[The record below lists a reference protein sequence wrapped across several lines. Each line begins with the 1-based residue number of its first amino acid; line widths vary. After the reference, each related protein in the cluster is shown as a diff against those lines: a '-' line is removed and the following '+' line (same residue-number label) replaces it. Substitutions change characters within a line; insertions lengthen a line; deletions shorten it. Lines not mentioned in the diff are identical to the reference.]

1 MTGKFG
7 RKKIG
12 LLGGSFNPAHSGH
25 LYISRKAL
33 ELLDLDEVWWLI
45 SPQNP
50 LKSTEGMAEFP
61 RRFDSAVKVA
71 AAEPRIVVSDIE
83 CTFQTRY
90 TVDTIRCLKER
101 FPDIDFVWLMGADNL
116 IGFHRWR
123 EWRTIMRSVPIAVF
137 ARKTYRI
144 RALHGRAANC
154 FRLYRVPSEQADLL
168 ASMRAPAWT
177 FLPIRVHPA
186 SATEIRNKGLF

>member
-1 MTGKFG
+1 MTGRFG
-7 RKKIG
+7 RKKVGI
-12 LLGGSFNPAHSGH
+12 LGGSFNPAHDGH
-25 LYISRKAL
+25 LYISRQAL
-33 ELLDLDEVWWLI
+33 ELLGLDEVWWLV

-50 LKSTEGMAEFP
+50 LKPTDGMAEFS

-71 AAEPRIVVSDIE
+71 AAEPRIVVSAIE
-83 CTFQTRY
+83 NEFQTRY
-90 TVDTIRCLKER
+90 TADTIRCLRER
-101 FPDIDFVWLMGADNL
+101 FPDIAFVWLMGADNL
-116 IGFHRWR
+116 IDFHRWQ

-154 FRLYRVPSEQADLL
+154 FRLDRVPSERAALL
-168 ASMRAPAWT
+168 ATMRAPAWT

>member
-1 MTGKFG
+1 MTGKFE
-7 RKKIG
+7 RKKVGI
-12 LLGGSFNPAHSGH
+12 LGGSFNPAHDGH
-25 LYISRKAL
+25 LYISRQAL
-33 ELLDLDEVWWLI
+33 ELLDLDEVWWLV

-50 LKSTEGMAEFP
+50 LKPTDGMAEFS

-71 AAEPRIVVSDIE
+71 AAEPRIVVSAIE
-83 CTFQTRY
+83 NEFQTRY
-90 TVDTIRCLKER
+90 TADTIRCLRER
-101 FPDIDFVWLMGADNL
+101 FPDIAFVWLMGADNL
-116 IGFHRWR
+116 IDFHRWQ

-154 FRLYRVPSEQADLL
+154 FRLYRVPSERAALL
-168 ASMRAPAWT
+168 AAMRAPAWT